1 VINGLTGAWAI
12 STFGFISAVLAPIP
26 WILYLFGAR
35 LRSQSRYNPPMLGAM
50 MKSVTSRDEEMQ
62 MQEANMRGMDAA
74 V

>member
-1 VINGLTGAWAI
+1 
-12 STFGFISAVLAPIP
+12 
-26 WILYLFGAR
+26 
-35 LRSQSRYNPPMLGAM
+35 MLGAM